1 MLPAAAEASATD
13 RATALLDPIRAFVAR
28 RVPSG
33 AADDVVQEIFV
44 RIARSDAEPR
54 DLRAWVYT
62 VARSA
67 IADHHRSSARRASR
81 ELPEEAPPE
90 AAEDSSPDT
99 GVRAREVLGAWLTAE
114 VAQLPS
120 PYAETLALTELE
132 GLPHATV
139 AERLGVARGTVKAR
153 VSRGRALL
161 RDRLTECCRVALD
174 ARNRVVDCIPNACD
188 C

>member
-1 MLPAAAEASATD
+1 MAEATASD

-28 RVPSG
+28 RVPVG
-33 AADDVVQEIFV
+33 ATDDVVQEVFV
-44 RIARSDAEPR
+44 RIARSGTEPE

-62 VARSA
+62 VARSV
-67 IADHHRSSARRASR
+67 IADHHRKSARRSAR
-81 ELPEEAPPE
+81 ELPEEARP
-90 AAEDSSPDT
+90 AESAEEDGATDDP
-99 GVRAREVLGAWLTAE
+99 GARAREVLQAWLAAE
-114 VAQLPS
+114 VGQLPS

-132 GLPHATV
+132 GLGHAAV

-161 RDRLTECCRVALD
+161 RERLAECCRVALD
-174 ARNRVVDCIPNACD
+174 ARNRVVDLTPNACG